1 MELVSL
7 SPNQG
12 GTVMNPLRALFV
24 GISRMPPAV
33 MLATII
39 GLAVGVTMLVTD
51 RLKQQEDAYKKKT
64 DEMTAELAK
73 KSTVVYAIRDIPE
86 GQTIASEALEE
97 RQIDAA
103 KQPQD
108 AIVSSAAAAGRISK
122 YGISTGQIVSQHD
135 LQPLGIGMG
144 FEARLKPGMRA
155 VTFAVDNNTGV
166 AGFVAPES
174 HVDIIS
180 MVGSGPETKAQPV
193 LSDVEVIAVGQTYQ
207 KAPGATQAAPASSVT
222 VAVAPDEAQ
231 KLIKAVL
238 ASKIYLSLRNN
249 SDHTPVATV
258 DVTSLFAKPPAQ
270 HSEVSML
277 TPMPPVP
284 PPVPVGAND
293 ANSLLIPTQSA
304 GAPVPAP
311 YEIEAWSGSKK
322 DVVSVPQR

>member
-1 MELVSL
+1 
-7 SPNQG
+7 
-12 GTVMNPLRALFV
+12 MNPLRALFV

-64 DEMTAELAK
+64 DEMTAEMSK

-108 AIVSSAAAAGRISK
+108 ALASSAMAAGRISK

-135 LQPLGIGMG
+135 LQPQGIGIG
-144 FEARLKPGMRA
+144 FESRLKAGMRA
-155 VTFAVDNNTGV
+155 VTFAVDNNSGV

-180 MVGSGPETKAQPV
+180 MVGSGPDTRAQPV

-222 VAVAPDEAQ
+222 VAIAPDEAQ

-270 HSEVSML
+270 HSELSML

-284 PPVPVGAND
+284 PPVING
-293 ANSLLIPTQSA
+293 NSDPSLTAPQIPSA
-304 GAPVPAP
+304 AAPPLPP

-322 DVVSVPQR
+322 DVVTVPQR